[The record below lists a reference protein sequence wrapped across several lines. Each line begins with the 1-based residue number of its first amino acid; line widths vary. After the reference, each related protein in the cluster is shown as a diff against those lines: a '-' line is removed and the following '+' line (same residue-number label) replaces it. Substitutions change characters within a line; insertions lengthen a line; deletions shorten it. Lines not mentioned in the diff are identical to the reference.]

1 MKILVTGCAGFI
13 GYHVCL
19 KLLQNNKKYH
29 VFGID
34 NMNNYYDV
42 KLKFDRIKILKK
54 YKNFKYYKLDIEK
67 KNLINKNFLFNK
79 YNIVI
84 HLAAQAGVRYS
95 IEKPEKYI
103 DANIVGF
110 FNILDE
116 SRKIRVDHFIY
127 ASSSSVYGNNKN
139 FPLNENENT
148 DKPLSMYAATKK
160 SNEVI
165 SYSYSNIF
173 NLPTTGLRFFT
184 VYGTLGRPDMSLYK
198 FVNNTLKNKFSEVY
212 NYGNHERDFTHV
224 DDVTKIIIK
233 LLHRP
238 SKKSI
243 PYQIF
248 NIGSNSPK
256 KLIHFIRLIE
266 KIIGKRMKIKFK
278 KLQDGDVKK
287 THADITRIQKKY
299 GYEPKKSIN
308 EGIAEF
314 VNWFKKRN

>member
-19 KLLQNNKKYH
+19 KLLQNKKKYQ

-42 KLKFDRIKILKK
+42 KLKLDRIKNLKK
-54 YKNFKYYKLDIEK
+54 YYNFKYYKIDIVK

-103 DANIVGF
+103 DSNIIGF

-116 SRKIRVDHFIY
+116 SRKIKVNHFIY

-139 FPLNENENT
+139 FPLNENDNT

-165 SYSYSNIF
+165 SYSYSNI
-173 NLPTTGLRFFT
+173 L
-184 VYGTLGRPDMSLYK
+184 
-198 FVNNTLKNKFSEVY
+198 
-212 NYGNHERDFTHV
+212 
-224 DDVTKIIIK
+224 
-233 LLHRP
+233 
-238 SKKSI
+238 
-243 PYQIF
+243 
-248 NIGSNSPK
+248 
-256 KLIHFIRLIE
+256 
-266 KIIGKRMKIKFK
+266 
-278 KLQDGDVKK
+278 
-287 THADITRIQKKY
+287 
-299 GYEPKKSIN
+299 
-308 EGIAEF
+308 
-314 VNWFKKRN
+314 